1 MRPVDNTR
9 FGEAELLTGGI
20 KSGSIGATTERVPE
34 IVDGKSEEATI
45 EVGSLISA
53 ATGGARI
60 VPAKKRLLG

>member
-1 MRPVDNTR
+1 MTAR
-9 FGEAELLTGGI
+9 A
-20 KSGSIGATTERVPE
+20 PE
-34 IVDGKSEEATI
+34 VVDGKSEESSI